1 MSPPRAFPSRVGV
14 GPRTL
19 SSGPSV
25 NPHGC
30 ARWTVSAP
38 PEPQCHR
45 APLLSPARGWLSAPE
60 PRASAGPHAGHTADK
75 ACRASSPPAAAC
87 PLTEVTGRAPRM
99 GLRGAVDQ
107 SSSCGFRGS
116 GRGGASS
123 ACGAHAP
130 GRPSPPAEPAPPSS
144 RPRPR
149 DNCSGARVSAADGDL
164 PAPAQAGCG
173 RPAKH
178 ARSWSGRQRSVGS
191 VSFPG
196 GNREP
201 GEHAPAVFC
210 FCRVMVAFCVRPRWA
225 LGD

>member
-1 MSPPRAFPSRVGV
+1 MGAHGGRRLLRRSPDATGLRF
-14 GPRTL
+14 
-19 SSGPSV
+19 
-25 NPHGC
+25 C
-30 ARWTVSAP
+30 
-38 PEPQCHR
+38 
-45 APLLSPARGWLSAPE
+45 PLLGAGCPLPSPGRRPGRTRGTRRIS
-60 PRASAGPHAGHTADK
+60 H

-87 PLTEVTGRAPRM
+87 PLTEVTGRAPLM

-164 PAPAQAGCG
+164 LAPARAGCG

-201 GEHAPAVFC
+201 GEHAPAVFR